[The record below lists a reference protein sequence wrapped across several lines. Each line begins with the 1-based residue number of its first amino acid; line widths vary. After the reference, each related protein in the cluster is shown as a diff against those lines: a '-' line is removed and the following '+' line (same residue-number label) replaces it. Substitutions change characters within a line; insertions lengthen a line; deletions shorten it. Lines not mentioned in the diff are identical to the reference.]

1 MSRRTRNI
9 LLLLSLLAFVGYL
22 VVGYTA
28 EPASKMDNILGVR
41 ERSVWDWIA
50 IGLVGAAVAY
60 VGWLFA
66 QRQKEY
72 EKIVTSEH
80 EQDAAITAYLEQMSN
95 LMIDQK
101 LGKDRDDELQE
112 HVRKVA
118 QARTIAVLLGLDS
131 KHKIRPLKLV
141 YELGLLKKP
150 TPVLTLNNAGL
161 DGAYLSELTLHDAC
175 LNGADLR
182 RTDLHGADLQDCNLS
197 LADLRGANLSRA
209 DLSRVDLRDAN
220 LLPYDKNNSA
230 TWNKHNLEKRSTLS
244 NGASFSRRGLKV
256 TNLSGATLHNAKLGD
271 AWLGG
276 ANLRDADLSNANL
289 TGAKGWTEEQLSAAK
304 FLEGATMPNGQKYE
318 DWLEGKEGR
327 GG

>member
-1 MSRRTRNI
+1 
-9 LLLLSLLAFVGYL
+9 
-22 VVGYTA
+22 
-28 EPASKMDNILGVR
+28 
-41 ERSVWDWIA
+41 
-50 IGLVGAAVAY
+50 
-60 VGWLFA
+60 
-66 QRQKEY
+66 
-72 EKIVTSEH
+72 
-80 EQDAAITAYLEQMSN
+80 MSN

-101 LGKDRDDELQE
+101 LGKNRDDELQE

-220 LLPYDKNNSA
+220 LLPYDENNSA

-256 TNLSGATLHNAKLGD
+256 TNLSGATLREAHLGG

-276 ANLRDADLSNANL
+276 ADLSGADLSGADLSGADLSGADLKGAVLRKANL
-289 TGAKGWTEEQLSAAK
+289 GVFRDNDDPKPTNLSGANLSGSDLKGAVLKDAEGVTNEQLNACKS
-304 FLEGATMPNGQKYE
+304 LEGATMPGGQKYE
-318 DWLEGKEGR
+318 DWLKTPMGQEWFNKYKKGR
-327 GG
+327 GGDAENSSS